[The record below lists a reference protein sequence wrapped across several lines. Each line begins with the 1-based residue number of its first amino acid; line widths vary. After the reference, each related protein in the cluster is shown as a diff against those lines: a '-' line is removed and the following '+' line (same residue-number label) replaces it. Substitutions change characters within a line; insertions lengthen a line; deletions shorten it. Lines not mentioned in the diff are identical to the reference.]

1 MSAGHPNA
9 RERTESET
17 GAGKYVRRESE
28 HARFIFT
35 PLIGPCVAMMKRKLR
50 SSGDE
55 KVKGGGEM
63 SAEMC
68 V

>member
-1 MSAGHPNA
+1 MRANGRKVKRVRASMCAGNP
-9 RERTESET
+9 
-17 GAGKYVRRESE
+17 E

-35 PLIGPCVAMMKRKLR
+35 PLIGPCVAMMKRDLR
-50 SSGDE
+50 SWVDE
-55 KVKGGGEM
+55 KAKGGGEM